1 LVDNAMP
8 RWHIDKQN
16 GDPCLKFGTKVAA
29 YGLAGLVLVGV
40 LIFSG
45 SSLGLLGSGSSGI
58 LSVLLTDPPSV
69 PEGVAAVYVTYSHIA
84 VHADNSGDS
93 GWVTIA
99 GAGTID
105 TLKLVNLSQTISSAT
120 IPSLTYNLVAF
131 DISSVKVDFMGKNY
145 SAAVNSGRLVIP
157 IVGGVRVNSNHA
169 AAALV
174 DIQPTVL
181 NLGDQSNPRFAVS
194 TGARAL
200 QVPESE
206 ETHSM
211 NEVGNRSSL
220 EGRSWLQ
227 SFRAS
232 HSDTLASSGLTLTH
246 NSLSFS
252 VTNPGSDSLTI
263 RLVVVT
269 PASSGERVT
278 AALGSIGSSFIFAV
292 AADGSLNLQAGAS
305 GQVESVLEASGFSL
319 AGGASHQFTYSGAIT
334 SLLGGHGIA
343 SGMKYTVIIFGSDAL
358 GVQTVLAT

>member
-1 LVDNAMP
+1 MA
-8 RWHIDKQN
+8 RCFIDKQN
-16 GDPCLKFGTKVAA
+16 GDPRLKLGTKVAA
-29 YGLAGLVLVGV
+29 YGMAGLVLAGV
-40 LIFSG
+40 IIFSG
-45 SSLGLLGSGSSGI
+45 SSLGLLNFGSSGV

-69 PEGVAAVYVTYSHIA
+69 PEGVSAVYITYSNIA
-84 VHADNSGDS
+84 VHADSSGDS

-145 SAAVNSGRLVIP
+145 SATFNSARLVVP
-157 IVGGVRVNSNHA
+157 IVGGVKVNSAHA

-181 NLGDQSNPRFAVS
+181 NLGDQSNPRFTVS

-206 ETHSM
+206 ETPSM
-211 NEVGNRSSL
+211 KEVGNRSSL

-278 AALGSIGSSFIFAV
+278 AALGSIANSFVFAV
-292 AADGSLNLQAGAS
+292 GSDGSLKLQAGAS
-305 GQVESVLEASGFSL
+305 GQVESVLESSGYSL
-319 AGGASHQFTYSGAIT
+319 AEGATHQFTYSGAIA
-334 SLLGGHGIA
+334 SLLGGHGISSGA
-343 SGMKYTVIIFGSDAL
+343 SYNVIIFGSEAL
-358 GVQTVLAT
+358 SVQTVVAS

>member
-1 LVDNAMP
+1 
-8 RWHIDKQN
+8 
-16 GDPCLKFGTKVAA
+16 LKLGTKVAA
-29 YGLAGLVLVGV
+29 YGLAGLVLAGV

-45 SSLGLLGSGSSGI
+45 SSLGLLNFGSSGV

-69 PEGVAAVYVTYSHIA
+69 PEGVSAVYVTYSNIA
-84 VHADNSGDS
+84 VHADGSGDS

-120 IPSLTYNLVAF
+120 IPSLTYNLIAF
-131 DISSVKVDFMGKNY
+131 NISGLKVDFMGKNY
-145 SAAVNSGRLVIP
+145 SANVNSVRLVVP
-157 IVGGVRVNSNHA
+157 IVGGVKVNSAHV

-194 TGARAL
+194 TGAKAL

-206 ETHSM
+206 ETPSM
-211 NEVGNRSSL
+211 KEVGNRSSL

-232 HSDTLASSGLTLTH
+232 HSDNLASSGLTLTP

-252 VTNPGSDSLTI
+252 VTNPGSDSLMI
-263 RLVVVT
+263 RLVVVA

-278 AALGSIGSSFIFAV
+278 AALGSIANSFVFAV
-292 AADGSLNLQAGAS
+292 GSDGSLKLQAGAS
-305 GQVESVLEASGFSL
+305 GQVESVLEASGYSL
-319 AGGASHQFTYSGAIT
+319 AEGATHQFIYSGAIT
-334 SLLGGHGIA
+334 NLLGNHGI
-343 SGMKYTVIIFGSDAL
+343 STGINYNVIVFGSEAL
-358 GVQTVLAT
+358 SVQTVMAS

>member
-1 LVDNAMP
+1 
-8 RWHIDKQN
+8 
-16 GDPCLKFGTKVAA
+16 LKLGTKVAA
-29 YGLAGLVLVGV
+29 YGLAGLALAGV

-45 SSLGLLGSGSSGI
+45 SSLGLLNFGSSGV

-69 PEGVAAVYVTYSHIA
+69 PDGVSAVFITYSNLA
-84 VHADNSGDS
+84 VHTNSFGDS

-145 SAAVNSGRLVIP
+145 SATINSGRLVIP
-157 IVGGVRVNSNHA
+157 IVGGVEVNSAHS

-181 NLGDQSNPRFAVS
+181 NVGDQSDPKFAV
-194 TGARAL
+194 TAGAKAL
-200 QVPESE
+200 QVPDSE
-206 ETHSM
+206 ETPSM
-211 NEVGNRSSL
+211 NQVGDRSSM

-232 HSDTLASSGLTLTH
+232 HSDTLAGSGLTLTSK
-246 NSLSFS
+246 SLSFS
-252 VTNPGSDSLTI
+252 VTNPGSESLTI

-269 PASSGERVT
+269 PASPGERVA
-278 AALGSIGSSFIFAV
+278 AALGSIANSFVFAV
-292 AADGSLNLQAGAS
+292 GSDGSLTLQNGAS
-305 GQVESVLEASGFSL
+305 GHAETLLEGSGYSL
-319 AGGASHQFTYSGAIT
+319 AEGATHQFTYSGAIT
-334 SLLGGHGIA
+334 SLLDGH
-343 SGMKYTVIIFGSDAL
+343 VISTGTSYNIIVFGSEAL
-358 GVQTVLAT
+358 SVQTIVAS

>member
-1 LVDNAMP
+1 MP
-8 RWHIDKQN
+8 RCFIDKQN
-16 GDPCLKFGTKVAA
+16 GDPRLKLTTKVAA
-29 YGLAGLVLVGV
+29 YGMAGLVLAGV
-40 LIFSG
+40 IIFSG
-45 SSLGLLGSGSSGI
+45 SSLGLLNFGSSGV

-69 PEGVAAVYVTYSHIA
+69 PEGVSGVYVTYSNLA
-84 VHADNSGDS
+84 VHADSSGDS

-145 SAAVNSGRLVIP
+145 SATVNSGRLVVP
-157 IVGGVRVNSNHA
+157 IVGGVKVNSAHV

-194 TGARAL
+194 TGAKAL

-206 ETHSM
+206 ETPSM
-211 NEVGNRSSL
+211 KEVGNRSSL

-227 SFRAS
+227 TFRAS
-232 HSDTLASSGLTLTH
+232 HSDTLTNSGL
-246 NSLSFS
+246 SLAPRSFSFS
-252 VTNPGSDSLTI
+252 VTNPGSDSLMI

-269 PASSGERVT
+269 PASAGERVS
-278 AALGSIGSSFIFAV
+278 AALGSLSNSFVFAV
-292 AADGSLNLQAGAS
+292 GSDGSLRLQAGAS
-305 GQVESVLEASGFSL
+305 GQVESVLEANGYSL
-319 AGGASHQFTYSGAIT
+319 AAGATHQFTYSGAIT
-334 SLLGGHGIA
+334 SLLGSHGIS
-343 SGMKYTVIIFGSDAL
+343 SGTSYNVIIFGPETLS
-358 GVQTVLAT
+358 VQTVVAS